1 MSVGKYKVGDKV
13 VVNSL
18 DWYNN
23 NKDSQGVVRVPCAFV
38 KEMARFCG
46 RTVTIAYKGSFAYR
60 IVEDNDN
67 FMWSDEMFEVYK
79 EEVPTYLKTK
89 DVKNLPK
96 DYAEC
101 AKIVGRDEGE
111 ILVARD
117 VREMEAFRLRICR
130 DAYWVLAGSWKP
142 DWKKNTKKHCVVI
155 RDGRV
160 GVATTIS
167 KERRF
172 AFPTPEMADAFG
184 KNFKKELEACKEIL
198 ENK

>member
-1 MSVGKYKVGDKV
+1 MSVGKYKVGDRV
-13 VVNSL
+13 VVKSL
-18 DWYNN
+18 DWYNQ
-23 NKDSQGVVRVPCAFV
+23 NKDCTGCVRVPCTFTR
-38 KEMARFCG
+38 EMSEYCG
-46 RTVTIAYKGSFAYR
+46 QTFTIRCVNLNSYYLNG
-60 IVEDNDN
+60 VG
-67 FMWSDEMFEVYK
+67 FMWSDEMFEGLAN
-79 EEVPTYLKTK
+79 EGHAFTQTK
-89 DVKNLPK
+89 DVKDLPK
-96 DYAEC
+96 TYAEC

-111 ILVARD
+111 VLVARD
-117 VREMEAFRLRICR
+117 VRGMEAFRLRICR
-130 DAYWVLAGSWKP
+130 DAYWVLAGYWKP

-184 KNFKKELEACKEIL
+184 RNFKKEFEVCKEVL